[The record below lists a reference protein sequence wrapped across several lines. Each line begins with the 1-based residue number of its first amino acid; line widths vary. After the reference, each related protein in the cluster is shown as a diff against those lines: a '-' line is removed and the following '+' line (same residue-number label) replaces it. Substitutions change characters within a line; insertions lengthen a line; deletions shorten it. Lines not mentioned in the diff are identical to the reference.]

1 MNLSTHF
8 TTALSKPA
16 ARQRIAAVL
25 FGVCVFSA
33 HAETAATDLSQSMT
47 CAEVF
52 QLQPSIVQAHGGGDA
67 YGSWW
72 FEPHEFNQHEFK
84 QHELSQ
90 PQAGNRAARSLP
102 LTPADAERFLGAKN
116 DSVLI
121 RWRSS
126 VSDASQLARLAQREP
141 YLLVRAGEPIN
152 DMNGKTLGRFVR
164 LIAKARWDTRLS
176 VELSDNNSTPNEFIA
191 PLRITQAV
199 EEVDRGDQV
208 VPRMCVQLTAPQSV
222 APTLLSASN
231 APSTQARLL
240 GFLPASNARL
250 IGAHNSI
257 AIMDQGAEHG
267 VTPEQRW
274 ALVEMIDAAP
284 KNTQV
289 TRQRGQVRIV
299 QVLPRYSII
308 QIQNAEREVVRGAYL
323 KRLTPTAADAP

>member
-16 ARQRIAAVL
+16 ARQRIAAIL
-25 FGVCVFSA
+25 FGACMFSA

-67 YGSWW
+67 YGQWW
-72 FEPHEFNQHEFK
+72 FEPHEFK
-84 QHELSQ
+84 QHELNQ

-121 RWRSS
+121 RWHSS
-126 VSDASQLARLAQREP
+126 VSDAAQLSRLAQREP

-164 LIAKARWDTRLS
+164 LIAKAHWDTRLS
-176 VELSDNNSTPNEFIA
+176 VESSGSNSATREFIA

-208 VPRMCVQLTAPQSV
+208 VPRMCVQLTAPQSS
-222 APTLLSASN
+222 APTLLSASS

-274 ALVEMIDAAP
+274 ALVEMIDAAQ

-289 TRQRGQVRIV
+289 TRQRAQVRIV

-323 KRLTPTAADAP
+323 KRLTSAAADAP

>member
-16 ARQRIAAVL
+16 ARQRIAAIL
-25 FGVCVFSA
+25 FGACVFSA
-33 HAETAATDLSQSMT
+33 HAETKVTELSHSMT

-52 QLQPSIVQAHGGGDA
+52 QLQSSIVQVHGGGDA
-67 YGSWW
+67 YDSWW
-72 FEPHEFNQHEFK
+72 FEPHEFNQY
-84 QHELSQ
+84 
-90 PQAGNRAARSLP
+90 QAGDHAARSLP
-102 LTPADAERFLGAKN
+102 LVPADAERFLGAKN

-126 VSDASQLARLAQREP
+126 VSEASQLTRLAQREL
-141 YLLVRAGEPIN
+141 YLLVRAGDPIN

-164 LIAKARWDTRLS
+164 LIAKARWDDRLS
-176 VELSDNNSTPNEFIA
+176 LESSGDNSLSREFIA

-199 EEVDRGDQV
+199 EEVGRGDQV
-208 VPRMCVQLTAPQSV
+208 VPRMCVQLTVPQAS
-222 APTLLSASN
+222 APTMLSASST
-231 APSTQARLL
+231 PSTQARVL
-240 GFLPASNARL
+240 GFLPTSNARL

-274 ALVEMIDAAP
+274 ALVEMIDTAQ

-289 TRQRGQVRIV
+289 TRQRAQVRIV
-299 QVLPRYSII
+299 QVLPRYSIL
-308 QIQNAEREVVRGAYL
+308 QIQNAEREVVRGAHL
-323 KRLTPTAADAP
+323 KRLTPAVVGAP